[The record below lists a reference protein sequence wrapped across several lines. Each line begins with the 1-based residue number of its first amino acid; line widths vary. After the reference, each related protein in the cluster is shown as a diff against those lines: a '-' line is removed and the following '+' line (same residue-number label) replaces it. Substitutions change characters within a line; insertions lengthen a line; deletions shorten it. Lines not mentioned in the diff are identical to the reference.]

1 MPGASRLPG
10 ELKGSSR
17 RALLACKADGMPLG
31 SLGREL
37 LLQMHRARANLHEN
51 GRAAHEWKLLPG
63 ACADGASLGPPAYS
77 GNNGRDPVAHGDG
90 NDSSTAGQVCTCTM
104 VQKAD
109 SIGGVLAMFS
119 PQIRAM
125 LRQRCSR
132 PGDYFHRR
140 SWNGQE
146 GARRADW
153 VSIIFS
159 SSPFTLAYSKWQF
172 KLLVFALSC
181 TSGTMLLRP
190 EHGLIDQFLAENRV
204 TGRHF
209 RFEAT
214 ELRAGKGVPAS
225 EVAIGALS
233 LMDNGCKVS
242 ALESNVAQQGAV
254 LHLSGRN
261 GKAISANGFAF
272 HTSSAPSDVDR
283 DPVGFDFSFCSDLS
297 AATPA
302 DCPSEKWHVVGSAEC
317 LFTVHSLQCFP
328 VKAGKFATSLERG
341 VEHVFDLRAP
351 PWHNFCVIGR
361 LGCESLGFFSS
372 FALAAFGHLHTARVF
387 GAIMVFLLNGVVNG
401 VVYAVVNWMNFFG
414 KRQALA
420 SIYPMVGGMLGG
432 ICWGFFMLF
441 YEHLLFSDINGLP
454 SALEAML
461 ATMLFIVIPL
471 EGVFVGGQSADWW
484 LFTAQRGAWIEVLLF
499 LAFYIFIKTFKRL
512 VWHQALKSVQPDMD
526 EYNQEWKSMA
536 AESGTQESLDKLAE
550 LTRKFEKR
558 AGQTQ
563 VVGQRLVEA
572 PITVSLTPF
581 CTGVPAVHS
590 RKKEVACLDQ
600 LYLQAH
606 LVWPVCVKL
615 VHAWAQSSGGF
626 LMVEKT
632 STLQATSIALSHVHS
647 PSRRNSLAKTGAAGD
662 EADGDLGDDVVI
674 GTRRWDGF
682 LSLVSVEPE
691 NGWGGLCSWNHVK
704 IGGQR
709 ARVKWAGIKKPTRAI
724 EKVQRVYNK
733 DVSRLIDLVRQSIVF
748 HSLGE
753 LATCLDTILR
763 DPQVALSRACSP
775 PRCLVGLCEGA
786 IRRIPKEL
794 LMIVVAMPTVRD
806 GAGQVMVLR
815 VKNRYAKD
823 LDATTTGGYRGE

>member
-159 SSPFTLAYSKWQF
+159 ASPVTLAYNKWQF
-172 KLLVFALSC
+172 QAVLFAIASVQAFLI
-181 TSGTMLLRP
+181 LRP
-190 EHGLIDQFLAENRV
+190 DGLLDQFLAENRV

-233 LMDNGCKVS
+233 LTDNGCKVL
-242 ALESNVAQQGAV
+242 ALESSVAQQGAV
-254 LHLSGRN
+254 LHLSGQN

-317 LFTVHSLQCFP
+317 LFTWVALQCFP

-351 PWHNFCVIGR
+351 PWHSLAVMNR
-361 LGCESLGFFSS
+361 LIWEMMGMLVSCMIS
-372 FALAAFGHLHTARVF
+372 FTNYFHTARVVGSVVAF
-387 GAIMVFLLNGVVNG
+387 FLNGLVNG
-401 VVYAVVNWMNFFG
+401 VLMAIINFLNFYGTHQAFAGIYAMTG
-414 KRQALA
+414 GLA
-420 SIYPMVGGMLGG
+420 MMGWAVCLV
-432 ICWGFFMLF
+432 F
-441 YEHLLFSDINGLP
+441 YEHRVFSGANGLP
-454 SALEAML
+454 SYLEFVLICFA
-461 ATMLFIVIPL
+461 FILPL
-471 EGVFVGGQSADWW
+471 DGILTHGGGQSADWW
-484 LFTAQRGAWIEVLLF
+484 LFSMSQLGHSEVVLMLT
-499 LAFYIFIKTFKRL
+499 FYIFIKTFKSL

-526 EYNQEWKSMA
+526 AYNQEWEDMA

-563 VVGQRLVEA
+563 VVVQRLVEA

-786 IRRIPKEL
+786 IRRVPREL

-815 VKNRYAKD
+815 VKNRYSKD
-823 LDATTTGGYRGE
+823 SKATTTGGYRGE